1 MRQIVVESGMRLI
14 RKYFVLKKTLIYRNR
29 RI

>member
-1 MRQIVVESGMRLI
+1 MRQIVVESDMRLI